1 MGGGKSSQEVVPNIF
16 GIRDCFCGRQFSH
29 ILWMGGWFKCITI
42 PMHFIFI
49 IITSA
54 PPQIIMD
61 SQVVLVIKNPPA
73 DVGDARDAGSIPGL
87 GRSSGGGKGN
97 PLKYSCLENFMDR
110 GTWWATVCG
119 VTKESDTSEHKHIP
133 QIIRYYISED
143 GDPGCKVI
151 WLRAV
156 EKVL

>member
-1 MGGGKSSQEVVPNIF
+1 
-16 GIRDCFCGRQFSH
+16 
-29 ILWMGGWFKCITI
+29 
-42 PMHFIFI
+42 
-49 IITSA
+49 
-54 PPQIIMD
+54 MD
-61 SQVVLVIKNPPA
+61 SQVGLVIKNPPA

-87 GRSSGGGKGN
+87 GRSSGGGQGN

-119 VTKESDTSEHKHIP
+119 VTKESDTSEHTHIP